1 MTFSKSRIL
10 ILVIIVAA
18 IGYWLVSR
26 KSAQA
31 VNLGSVTRGDV
42 LQRVTVAGAIA
53 PNKRSIITAPFR
65 GYVQKLYVKLGQQ
78 VKEGQPLFSL
88 SESLASPENNHPIRA
103 PFSGTV
109 VQVLKSEG
117 EYVKDNDL
125 SDFVLRVD
133 DFSKFFVLAE
143 APEIE
148 AIRLKEGQEAI
159 IRAAAVVGRSY
170 KGAVREIS
178 LAAKT
183 EEKWSRSQQ
192 VIFHIKIEVL
202 DADQSLRSGMSVLVD
217 VVAEKRTNVLT
228 LQNDYINKEKEEYF
242 VITADNQRK
251 VIKIGL
257 RNESITEILEGVSE
271 NEKVQ
276 AVDFLKL
283 AEGQNEEP

>member
-10 ILVIIVAA
+10 ILVIIIAA

-31 VNLGSVTRGDV
+31 VNLGSVTKADV
-42 LQRVTVAGAIA
+42 IQRVTVAGAIA
-53 PNKRSIITAPFR
+53 PNKRSIITAPFK
-65 GYVQKLYVKLGQQ
+65 GYVQKLYVKLGQE

-88 SESLASPENNHPIRA
+88 SESLVSPENNHPIRA

-125 SDFVLRVD
+125 ADFVLRVD

-148 AIRLKEGQEAI
+148 SIRLKEGQEAL
-159 IRAAAVVGRSY
+159 IRAAAVIDRSY
-170 KGAVREIS
+170 KGVVREIS

-192 VIFHIKIEVL
+192 VIFQIKIEVS
-202 DADQSLRSGMSVLVD
+202 DADQRLRSGMSVLVD
-217 VVAEKRTNVLT
+217 VVAEKRSNVLS
-228 LQNDYINKEKEEYF
+228 LQNDYINKEKDEYF
-242 VITADNQRK
+242 VMTPDNQRK

-257 RNESITEILEGVSE
+257 RNESITEILDGLTE